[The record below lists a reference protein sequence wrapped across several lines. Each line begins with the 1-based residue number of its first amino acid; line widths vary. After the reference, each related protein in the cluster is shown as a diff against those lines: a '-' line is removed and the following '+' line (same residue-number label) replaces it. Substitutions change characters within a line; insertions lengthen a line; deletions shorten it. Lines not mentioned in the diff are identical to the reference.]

1 MNKSTL
7 LKGFNN
13 LFFEFLDDILT
24 VFPGNKEIKYAKN
37 SFDIMRKANPII
49 LIRAWYNRVYTPY
62 RDQIDSGDI
71 SFFFDKDYN
80 SDLNKVQGS
89 EEIMKMIDKIRKPLQ
104 DMGDAN
110 KEHSAI
116 YIHKLSKISF
126 LYKDFLPT

>member
-24 VFPGNKEIKYAKN
+24 VFPENKEIKYAKN
-37 SFDIMRKANPII
+37 SFDMMRKANPII
-49 LIRAWYNRVYTPY
+49 LIRAWYRRVYTPY
-62 RDQIDSGDI
+62 KDQIDAGDI
-71 SFFFDKDYN
+71 TFFFEKDYN
-80 SDLNKVQGS
+80 TDLNKVQGS

-116 YIHKLSKISF
+116 YIQKLSKISF

>member
-24 VFPGNKEIKYAKN
+24 VFPENKEIKYAKN
-37 SFDIMRKANPII
+37 SFDMMRKANPII
-49 LIRAWYNRVYTPY
+49 LIRAWYRRVYIPY
-62 RDQIDSGDI
+62 KDQIDAGDI
-71 SFFFDKDYN
+71 TFFFEKDYN
-80 SDLNKVQGS
+80 TDLNKVQGS

-116 YIHKLSKISF
+116 YIQKLSKISF

>member
-13 LFFEFLDDILT
+13 LFFEFLEDILT

-62 RDQIDSGDI
+62 KDQIDSGDI
-71 SFFFDKDYN
+71 SFF
-80 SDLNKVQGS
+80 L
-89 EEIMKMIDKIRKPLQ
+89 RKGL
-104 DMGDAN
+104 
-110 KEHSAI
+110 
-116 YIHKLSKISF
+116 
-126 LYKDFLPT
+126 

>member
-7 LKGFNN
+7 LKGFTN

-24 VFPGNKEIKYAKN
+24 VFPENKEIKYAKN
-37 SFDIMRKANPII
+37 SFDMMRKANPII
-49 LIRAWYNRVYTPY
+49 LIRAWYRRVYTPY
-62 RDQIDSGDI
+62 KDQIDAGDI
-71 SFFFDKDYN
+71 TFFFEKDYN
-80 SDLNKVQGS
+80 TDLNKVQGS

-116 YIHKLSKISF
+116 YIQKLSKISF